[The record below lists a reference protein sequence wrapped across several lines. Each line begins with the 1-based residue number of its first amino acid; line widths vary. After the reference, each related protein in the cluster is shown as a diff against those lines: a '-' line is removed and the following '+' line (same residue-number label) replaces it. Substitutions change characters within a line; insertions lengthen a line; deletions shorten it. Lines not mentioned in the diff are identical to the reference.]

1 MKYERRVKSTFFLF
15 RAIPFSKI
23 LSSMFSSI
31 QIFCSVVSYSL
42 RPHELQHARLP
53 YSSPTVEACSNSC
66 PSSRWCYPTISSCH
80 PLLLLPSVFPSIRVF
95 SISSITSGGQSTVA
109 SALASVLPMN
119 IQDWFLLGLTVL
131 ILSKGLKSLLQ
142 HHSSKAS
149 ILQHLAFFYGSTLTS
164 RHAAAAAKS
173 HQSCPTLYNPTDG
186 SPPGS
191 AIPGILQ
198 ARILEWV
205 GISFSHAWKWK
216 VKVKLL
222 SRDCWKN
229 IALTRR
235 TFVAKVKQYL
245 LLFKTLSR
253 LVIPFLPRS

>member
-1 MKYERRVKSTFFLF
+1 
-15 RAIPFSKI
+15 
-23 LSSMFSSI
+23 
-31 QIFCSVVSYSL
+31 
-42 RPHELQHARLP
+42 
-53 YSSPTVEACSNSC
+53 
-66 PSSRWCYPTISSCH
+66 
-80 PLLLLPSVFPSIRVF
+80 
-95 SISSITSGGQSTVA
+95 
-109 SALASVLPMN
+109 MN
-119 IQDWFLLGLTVL
+119 IQDWFLLGLTGL

-142 HHSSKAS
+142 HHSSKAL
-149 ILQHLAFFYGSTLTS
+149 ILQQLAFFYGSTLTS
-164 RHAAAAAKS
+164 RHAAAAKS
-173 HQSCPTLYNPTDG
+173 CQSCPTLYDPTDG
-186 SPPGS
+186 TPPGS

-229 IALTRR
+229 RALTRR